1 MTVKNNNQL
10 IKIMTLLML
19 VNTQSRRFGVL
30 SIDLII
36 DQVKEPLLKK
46 GLQMFVNGRDDRNI
60 RDTLSVEIGSSDN
73 YQNLV
78 VEGVCM
84 LASWANNFCISLMQE
99 KFNIYLST
107 EDQIK
112 LEVTTKEVLDDWK
125 DHSETIEGGNQVII
139 EHLQRYEKWINY

>member
-1 MTVKNNNQL
+1 MTVKNNAQL
-10 IKIMTLLML
+10 IETMTLLIL
-19 VNTQSRRFGVL
+19 VNTQCFHCGVL

-84 LASWANNFCISLMQE
+84 LAS
-99 KFNIYLST
+99 
-107 EDQIK
+107 
-112 LEVTTKEVLDDWK
+112 
-125 DHSETIEGGNQVII
+125 
-139 EHLQRYEKWINY
+139 

>member
-1 MTVKNNNQL
+1 MTVKNNAQL
-10 IKIMTLLML
+10 IGKMTLLIL
-19 VNTQSRRFGVL
+19 VNIQCLQCGVL

-60 RDTLSVEIGSSDN
+60 RDALSVEIGSSDN

-84 LASWANNFCISLMQE
+84 LAS
-99 KFNIYLST
+99 
-107 EDQIK
+107 
-112 LEVTTKEVLDDWK
+112 
-125 DHSETIEGGNQVII
+125 
-139 EHLQRYEKWINY
+139 

>member
-1 MTVKNNNQL
+1 MTVKNNDQL
-10 IKIMTLLML
+10 IEIMILLML

-84 LASWANNFCISLMQE
+84 LAS
-99 KFNIYLST
+99 
-107 EDQIK
+107 
-112 LEVTTKEVLDDWK
+112 
-125 DHSETIEGGNQVII
+125 
-139 EHLQRYEKWINY
+139 

>member
-1 MTVKNNNQL
+1 MTLKNNDNDQL
-10 IKIMTLLML
+10 IETMTLLIL

-84 LASWANNFCISLMQE
+84 LAS
-99 KFNIYLST
+99 
-107 EDQIK
+107 
-112 LEVTTKEVLDDWK
+112 
-125 DHSETIEGGNQVII
+125 
-139 EHLQRYEKWINY
+139 

>member
-10 IKIMTLLML
+10 IEIMTLLML

-30 SIDLII
+30 SIALII

-84 LASWANNFCISLMQE
+84 LAS
-99 KFNIYLST
+99 
-107 EDQIK
+107 
-112 LEVTTKEVLDDWK
+112 
-125 DHSETIEGGNQVII
+125 
-139 EHLQRYEKWINY
+139 

>member
-1 MTVKNNNQL
+1 MTAKNNAQL
-10 IKIMTLLML
+10 IETITLLML

-46 GLQMFVNGRDDRNI
+46 GLQMLVNGRDDRNI

-84 LASWANNFCISLMQE
+84 LAS
-99 KFNIYLST
+99 
-107 EDQIK
+107 
-112 LEVTTKEVLDDWK
+112 
-125 DHSETIEGGNQVII
+125 
-139 EHLQRYEKWINY
+139 

>member
-10 IKIMTLLML
+10 IEIMTLLML

-60 RDTLSVEIGSSDN
+60 RDTLSTEVDTIDVYRN
-73 YQNLV
+73 VV
-78 VEGVCM
+78 VEGVCI
-84 LASWANNFCISLMQE
+84 LAS
-99 KFNIYLST
+99 
-107 EDQIK
+107 
-112 LEVTTKEVLDDWK
+112 
-125 DHSETIEGGNQVII
+125 
-139 EHLQRYEKWINY
+139 

>member
-1 MTVKNNNQL
+1 MTVKNNAQL
-10 IKIMTLLML
+10 IEKMTLLIL
-19 VNTQSRRFGVL
+19 VNTQCLQCGVL
-30 SIDLII
+30 SIDLMI

-84 LASWANNFCISLMQE
+84 LAS
-99 KFNIYLST
+99 
-107 EDQIK
+107 
-112 LEVTTKEVLDDWK
+112 
-125 DHSETIEGGNQVII
+125 
-139 EHLQRYEKWINY
+139 

>member
-10 IKIMTLLML
+10 IKIMTLLIL
-19 VNTQSRRFGVL
+19 VNTQSRRFGIL

-84 LASWANNFCISLMQE
+84 LAS
-99 KFNIYLST
+99 
-107 EDQIK
+107 
-112 LEVTTKEVLDDWK
+112 
-125 DHSETIEGGNQVII
+125 
-139 EHLQRYEKWINY
+139 

>member
-1 MTVKNNNQL
+1 MTVKNNAQL
-10 IKIMTLLML
+10 IETMTLLIL

-30 SIDLII
+30 SIDLMIG
-36 DQVKEPLLKK
+36 QVKEPLLKK

-84 LASWANNFCISLMQE
+84 LAS
-99 KFNIYLST
+99 
-107 EDQIK
+107 
-112 LEVTTKEVLDDWK
+112 
-125 DHSETIEGGNQVII
+125 
-139 EHLQRYEKWINY
+139 

>member
-10 IKIMTLLML
+10 IEIMILLML
-19 VNTQSRRFGVL
+19 VNTQSRRFGVF

-46 GLQMFVNGRDDRNI
+46 GLQIFVNGRDDRNV
-60 RDTLSVEIGSSDN
+60 RDTLSVEISSSDN

-84 LASWANNFCISLMQE
+84 LAS
-99 KFNIYLST
+99 
-107 EDQIK
+107 
-112 LEVTTKEVLDDWK
+112 
-125 DHSETIEGGNQVII
+125 
-139 EHLQRYEKWINY
+139 